1 MASLKRLAGR
11 WTAKSSQQPN
21 GISNS
26 FGERGLIGTD
36 GIRHPNISAE
46 AGIICDHSMLH
57 R

>member
-11 WTAKSSQQPN
+11 QTAKSSQQPN
-21 GISNS
+21 GIGNS

-36 GIRHPNISAE
+36 GIRHPNVSAE